1 MNERFR
7 ELADQAKQ
15 YADTVARHSTGVKN
29 IPKWNE
35 VYNNKFAEL
44 IVRECAGVTD
54 NHLIPDYPITGA
66 VYDGIQ
72 SKKILEYFGVES

>member
-1 MNERFR
+1 MNPQIER
-7 ELADQAKQ
+7 LLIQSGLQPYDSTQAAQ
-15 YADTVARHSTGVKN
+15 
-29 IPKWNE
+29 ILQ
-35 VYNNKFAEL
+35 FAEFL
-44 IVRECAGVTD
+44 VKECAGVTD